1 MKWFDRFLDVFGL
14 SGLRKLNE
22 RSRGSWPTSLVDQSD
37 VAESSW
43 GVSDHP
49 GQWPAIDREHLAE
62 VRSAV
67 ACVLDWL
74 DRLDPTPLG
83 LAQAAAN
90 VTDINTH
97 RK

>member
-1 MKWFDRFLDVFGL
+1 MKWFDRFVDVFGL

-22 RSRGSWPTSLVDQSD
+22 YSRGPWPTGLIDQSD
-37 VAESSW
+37 VPEVSW
-43 GVSDHP
+43 GASERP
-49 GQWPAIDREHLAE
+49 GQWPVMDREQLAE

-67 ACVLDWL
+67 VSVLDWI

-83 LAQAAAN
+83 LAEAAAN